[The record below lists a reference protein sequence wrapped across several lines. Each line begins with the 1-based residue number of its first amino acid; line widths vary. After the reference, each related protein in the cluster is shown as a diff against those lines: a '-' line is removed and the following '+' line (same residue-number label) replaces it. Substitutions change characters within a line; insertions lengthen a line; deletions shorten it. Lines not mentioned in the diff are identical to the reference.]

1 MKLEGDQNVNEEINI
16 LFNSHFYEKD
26 INKILFFFENFYN
39 NNGEKI
45 DFEKT
50 LKLKLNNYKNISNKN
65 PTEITN
71 ILNELK
77 EKKIYDYRKDNNKN
91 NYIKMFEN
99 LYDKKQAID
108 FLLSNSTND
117 IKLLYDKIEPNYRT
131 LSMQDITDT
140 LNCVGFFQELKEK
153 KKFL

>member
-1 MKLEGDQNVNEEINI
+1 
-16 LFNSHFYEKD
+16 
-26 INKILFFFENFYN
+26 
-39 NNGEKI
+39 
-45 DFEKT
+45 
-50 LKLKLNNYKNISNKN
+50 
-65 PTEITN
+65 
-71 ILNELK
+71 
-77 EKKIYDYRKDNNKN
+77 
-91 NYIKMFEN
+91 MFEN

-153 KKFL
+153 KISMKF